1 MGTAPGS
8 SPLGAGQ
15 AVDGEY
21 HDEHR
26 CGLDIAAKSCLKV
39 FQEEPNRNRSDSAH
53 VVFFLPFRRNSTG
66 LYYGKL
72 WTVYRASPRIQA
84 HFRHAKCSESTARDG
99 TMKYCFGDDMLF
111 AY

>member
-53 VVFFLPFRRNSTG
+53 VVFFYRKSRNMRLIKMISNNHEYFSSGVQIIIAT
-66 LYYGKL
+66 LEL
-72 WTVYRASPRIQA
+72 SL
-84 HFRHAKCSESTARDG
+84 D
-99 TMKYCFGDDMLF
+99 
-111 AY
+111 